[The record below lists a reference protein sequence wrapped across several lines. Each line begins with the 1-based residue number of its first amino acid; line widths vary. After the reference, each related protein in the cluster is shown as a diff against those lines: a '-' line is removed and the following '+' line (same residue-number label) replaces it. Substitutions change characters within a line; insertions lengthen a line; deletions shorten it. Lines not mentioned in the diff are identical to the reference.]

1 MRHPSRLL
9 SLLLH
14 RVLMAPAES
23 GGGGG
28 GAAGSAAETDG
39 ANDDEGSVELDDGNG
54 DDDDDGEGAPG
65 GAAGEGGQDG
75 KGDGTGADDDTSGEL
90 VVTLGDDDG
99 SNDDDAEA
107 AIEQLLG
114 DDQLKRN
121 AFARM
126 RIEAKDL
133 KRQTRDQAQRLR
145 ELEAQL
151 ATVRPVEADVVVG
164 DKPTM
169 ESCDFDP
176 EKFEA
181 ELIAW
186 NDRKAK
192 AEEKV
197 KQRKQV
203 EEEQNQRWRSRLAD
217 VDKAA
222 APLKDAQAANETFS
236 ETFSPVQMGI
246 VLAGPDDPKTSA
258 MLRYALGKNPTK
270 ARELA
275 KIQDPVKFAFAVA
288 KLEGQLKVTNRKS
301 APAPDTVVRSGTAK
315 GAVATENV
323 LEKLRAEA
331 QKTGDYSKVMA
342 HKRAQADKARKRA

>member
-28 GAAGSAAETDG
+28 GAARGSSQEEADGADEDGSADDGSGAVDDGAESAPAASAADDGSAA
-39 ANDDEGSVELDDGNG
+39 V
-54 DDDDDGEGAPG
+54 DDDQG
-65 GAAGEGGQDG
+65 
-75 KGDGTGADDDTSGEL
+75 GEL
-90 VVTLGDDDG
+90 VVSLGDDDAG
-99 SNDDDAEA
+99 NDDDAEA
-107 AIEQLLG
+107 AIEELLG

-133 KRQTRDQAQRLR
+133 KRQTKDQAQRLR

-151 ATVRPVEADVVVG
+151 ATVRPVESDVVVG
-164 DKPTM
+164 QKPTM
-169 ESCDFDP
+169 ESCDYDP
-176 EKFEA
+176 EKFET
-181 ELIAW
+181 ELVAW
-186 NDRKAK
+186 NERKAK
-192 AEEKV
+192 ADEKL
-197 KQRKQV
+197 KQRQQA
-203 EEEQNQRWRSRLAD
+203 EEEQNQRWRARLTD

-236 ETFSPVQMGI
+236 ETFSPVQAGI

-258 MLRYALGKNPTK
+258 MLRYALGKNPAK

-288 KLEGQLKVTNRKS
+288 KLETQLKVTTRKP
-301 APAPDTVVRSGTAK
+301 APAPDTVVRSTGAR
-315 GAVATENV
+315 GAVATENQ
-323 LEKLRAEA
+323 LEKLREEA
-331 QKTGDYSKVMA
+331 RKTGDYSKVTA
-342 HKRAQADKARKRA
+342 HKRAQAEKARKRA

>member
-28 GAAGSAAETDG
+28 GAARGSEAEEQVDG
-39 ANDDEGSVELDDGNG
+39 EADDDAGEPADDAGEVDGDSGNDEEGQDDDAKADDEG
-54 DDDDDGEGAPG
+54 
-65 GAAGEGGQDG
+65 
-75 KGDGTGADDDTSGEL
+75 GEL
-90 VVTLGDDDG
+90 IVSLGDDDAA
-99 SNDDDAEA
+99 NDDDAEA
-107 AIEQLLG
+107 AIEELLG

-151 ATVRPVEADVVVG
+151 ATVRPVDSEVVVG

-169 ESCDFDP
+169 ESCDFDAD
-176 EKFEA
+176 KFET
-181 ELIAW
+181 ELMAW
-186 NDRKAK
+186 TERKRVAD
-192 AEEKV
+192 ERV
-197 KQRKQV
+197 KQRKQA
-203 EEEQNQRWRSRLAD
+203 EEEQNKRWQTRLAD

-222 APLKDAQAANETFS
+222 APLKDVQAANEAFA

-246 VLAGPDDPKTSA
+246 VLAGPDDAKTSA

-288 KLEGQLKVTNRKS
+288 KLETQLKVTTRKS
-301 APAPDTVVRSGTAK
+301 APAPDTVVRTGSAR

-342 HKRAQADKARKRA
+342 HKRAMAQKAQKRA